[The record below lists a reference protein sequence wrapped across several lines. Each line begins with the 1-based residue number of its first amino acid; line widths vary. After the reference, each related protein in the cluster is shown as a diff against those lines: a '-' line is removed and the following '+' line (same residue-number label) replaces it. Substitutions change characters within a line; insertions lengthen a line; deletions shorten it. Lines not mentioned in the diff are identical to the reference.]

1 MDSKLQEKLNR
12 IADLENEGY
21 SQDIIEAVEE
31 FIENPE
37 AKSPIFQT
45 VDEMWE
51 CLNSDDNKNEKSN
64 LHK

>member
-1 MDSKLQEKLNR
+1 MKELNNMDSKLQEKLNR

-37 AKSPIFQT
+37 AKSQIFHT

-51 CLNSDDNKNEKSN
+51 SLNSEDDKK
-64 LHK
+64 

>member
-1 MDSKLQEKLNR
+1 MDPKLQEKLNR

-37 AKSPIFQT
+37 KETHTFET
-45 VDEMWE
+45 VDEMWAF
-51 CLNSDDNKNEKSN
+51 LNSEAENEETDLNK
-64 LHK
+64 

>member
-21 SQDIIEAVEE
+21 SQDIIEAAQEL
-31 FIENPE
+31 IANPP
-37 AKSPIFQT
+37 AKSPIFHT

-51 CLNSDDNKNEKSN
+51 SLTSEDDKK
-64 LHK
+64 

>member
-21 SQDIIEAVEE
+21 SQDMIEDVEE

-37 AKSPIFQT
+37 DKSPIFHT

-51 CLNSDDNKNEKSN
+51 SLNSEDDKK
-64 LHK
+64 

>member
-31 FIENPE
+31 FIDNPE
-37 AKSPIFQT
+37 KETHTFKT
-45 VDEMWE
+45 VEEMWAF
-51 CLNSDDNKNEKSN
+51 LNSEDENEKSDHN
-64 LHK
+64 K

>member
-37 AKSPIFQT
+37 AKSAIFHT

-51 CLNSDDNKNEKSN
+51 SLNSEDDKK
-64 LHK
+64 

>member
-37 AKSPIFQT
+37 AKSQIFHS
-45 VDEMWE
+45 VDEMWKS
-51 CLNSDDNKNEKSN
+51 LNSEDNKK
-64 LHK
+64 

>member
-37 AKSPIFQT
+37 AKSQIFHT

-51 CLNSDDNKNEKSN
+51 SLNSEDDKK
-64 LHK
+64 

>member
-31 FIENPE
+31 FIDNPE
-37 AKSPIFQT
+37 KETHTFKT
-45 VDEMWE
+45 VDEMWAF
-51 CLNSDDNKNEKSN
+51 LNSEDENEKSDHN
-64 LHK
+64 K

>member
-1 MDSKLQEKLNR
+1 MKELNNMDSKLQEKLNR

-37 AKSPIFQT
+37 AKSQIFHT
-45 VDEMWE
+45 VDEMWKS
-51 CLNSDDNKNEKSN
+51 LNSEDDKK
-64 LHK
+64 

>member
-31 FIENPE
+31 FIDNPE
-37 AKSPIFQT
+37 KEKHTFKT
-45 VDEMWE
+45 VDEMWSF
-51 CLNSDDNKNEKSN
+51 LNSEDENEKSDRN
-64 LHK
+64 K

>member
-31 FIENPE
+31 FIDNPE
-37 AKSPIFQT
+37 KETHTFKT
-45 VDEMWE
+45 VDEMWSF
-51 CLNSDDNKNEKSN
+51 LNSEDENEKSDHN
-64 LHK
+64 K

>member
-37 AKSPIFQT
+37 AKSSIFHT

-51 CLNSDDNKNEKSN
+51 SLNSEDNKHEKPD

>member
-1 MDSKLQEKLNR
+1 MKELNNMDSKLQEKLNR

-37 AKSPIFQT
+37 AKSQIFHT
-45 VDEMWE
+45 VDEMWKS
-51 CLNSDDNKNEKSN
+51 LNSEDNKK
-64 LHK
+64 